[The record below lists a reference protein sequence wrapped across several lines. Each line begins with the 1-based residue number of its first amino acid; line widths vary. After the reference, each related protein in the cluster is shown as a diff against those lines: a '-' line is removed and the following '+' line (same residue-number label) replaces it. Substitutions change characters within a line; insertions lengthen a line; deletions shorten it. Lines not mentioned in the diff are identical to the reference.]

1 MANNPYD
8 PEQRYIQTDDLS
20 EPSSNTGGPSYL
32 VPGATHDSQVPGHTA
47 AEAQTTQGAQ
57 ASNAQDIQRFTPPPQ
72 PDFGALSDAIRR
84 QQSPYVAFGAHG
96 WLQDNHPQVAG
107 RLDNALAAVANTT
120 SGRTTA
126 ENIAGVARGVIGGR
140 QMEQQHAMEQ
150 ATLPLTLAHQQM
162 AYQAGLMN
170 LYKSGA
176 EINKDNAMADYY
188 GTHGDY
194 LTGRLGQLG
203 NATGNIVVDD
213 NGEPWAQGK
222 NNQGLQYA
230 GNNPQVDSKYQ
241 PTFNKHNQ
249 GKAGAG
255 GGLWSNI
262 AAAADQPGATPAE
275 NANNRLNL
283 YNKSQASGA
292 GAKKFA
298 TDQAGEPQQTANDF
312 LKSEKD
318 RVAAQ
323 LGKRPDDASQKD
335 FAQSFLL
342 SHLDDLHFDV
352 SKIPSLES
360 RQQEYDK
367 KAADVKGR
375 LSRYTVSNDWRKGKS
390 FNPDNYAPPQT
401 QSAPPAKGKTGLD
414 SALDSIF
421 PKQ

>member
-1 MANNPYD
+1 MADNLYD
-8 PEQRYIQTDDLS
+8 PYQRYVQTDNIS
-20 EPSSNTGGPSYL
+20 EPPSDMGGPSYL
-32 VPGATHDSQVPGHTA
+32 IPGANHDSQVPGHVA
-47 AEAQTTQGAQ
+47 DQAQTTQGAQ
-57 ASNAQDIQRFTPPPQ
+57 ASNAQDFQHFTPPPQ

-203 NATGNIVVDD
+203 NQTGNVVVDD

-222 NNQGLQYA
+222 NGQGLQYA

-249 GKAGAG
+249 KGGAG

-262 AAAADQPGATPAE
+262 AAAADQPGATPQE

-283 YNKSQASGA
+283 YNKSQATNA
-292 GAKKFA
+292 GGKKAA
-298 TDQAGEPQQTANDF
+298 TDQAAIPAQTANDF

-318 RVAAQ
+318 KVAAQ

-335 FAQSFLL
+335 FTQNYLISHMNDPSF
-342 SHLDDLHFDV
+342 DI
-352 SKIPSLES
+352 SKLPSLES
-360 RQQEYDK
+360 RQSDYDK
-367 KAADVKGR
+367 KAGDMKDR
-375 LSRYTVSNDWRKGKS
+375 FSRYTASNDWRKSKS
-390 FNPDNYAPPQT
+390 FSPDDYAAPQA
-401 QSAPPAKGKTGLD
+401 QAAPAKKGGLD
-414 SALDSIF
+414 SALDSLF